1 VTANLARPTHGSGP
15 LYVTHKASF
24 VLWAVLVGFHLFAY
38 LRQVPRPIA
47 ADWRRM
53 LAMRPPG
60 RGPRLVV
67 NLAAIAASAI
77 AAILVLPAFGPWTRL
92 ADWTHR

>member
-1 VTANLARPTHGSGP
+1 VS
-15 LYVTHKASF
+15 
-24 VLWAVLVGFHLFAY
+24 LVY
-38 LRQVPRPIA
+38 RSS
-47 ADWRRM
+47 AD
-53 LAMRPPG
+53 PDF
-60 RGPRLVV
+60 LVV